1 MTALAID
8 IVSDTVC
15 PWCYIGKRRLEAALR
30 ERTEI
35 AAAVRWHPYQLAP
48 ELPADGMARDAYL
61 AAKFGALADARAI
74 FARIAEA
81 GRGAGLD
88 FAFEKITRAPN
99 TLDSHRLIL
108 WAGGAG
114 CQDAVV
120 EDLFRAYFCEG
131 RDIGDRGVLVEIAGR
146 HGMDAMLVA
155 RLLDEGRDRERV
167 AQEATAAR
175 QAGINGVPTFIFDQ
189 RYAVS
194 GAQDAPV
201 LLGILD
207 RVLAARTQAA
217 PAG

>member
-1 MTALAID
+1 MHDLAID

-15 PWCYIGKRRLEAALR
+15 PWCYIGKRRLEAALGMR
-30 ERTEI
+30 PGI
-35 AAAVRWHPYQLAP
+35 AVAVRWRPYQLAP
-48 ELPADGMARDAYL
+48 ELPAEGMARDAYL
-61 AAKFGALADARAI
+61 AARFGALADVRTV

-81 GRGAGLD
+81 GREAGID
-88 FAFEKITRAPN
+88 FAFDRIARAPN

-131 RDIGDRGVLVEIAGR
+131 RDIGRREVLVEIAGR
-146 HGMDAMLVA
+146 HGMDAVLVA

-167 AQEATAAR
+167 AREATAAR
-175 QAGINGVPTFIFDQ
+175 RAGISGVPTFIFDQ
-189 RYAVS
+189 RHAVS
-194 GAQDAPV
+194 GAQDTPV

-207 RVLAARTQAA
+207 QLTAIRTAT
-217 PAG
+217 PAE